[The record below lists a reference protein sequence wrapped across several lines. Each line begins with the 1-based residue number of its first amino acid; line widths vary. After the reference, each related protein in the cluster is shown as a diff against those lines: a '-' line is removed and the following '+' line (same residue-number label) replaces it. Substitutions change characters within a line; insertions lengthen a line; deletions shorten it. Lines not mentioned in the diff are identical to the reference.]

1 MQVVVEQ
8 LRAAELLGA
17 NAAVFVCDA
26 AVLDRGVRGA
36 AAADNTRFC
45 PFSR

>member
-36 AAADNTRFC
+36 ADNTRIC
-45 PFSR
+45 